1 MAISK
6 YTEGYFG
13 ISTANHS
20 SQPANPDNGV
30 CRRQQH
36 TQHGQAGKERTPG
49 QEKVELHKIHNLRTD
64 LSRIYEAFLH
74 ISKVGG
80 AK

>member
-20 SQPANPDNGV
+20 SQPANPDDGV
-30 CRRQQH
+30 CRQQQH
-36 TQHGQAGKERTPG
+36 TQHGQAGQERTPG
-49 QEKVELHKIHNLRTD
+49 QEVHNLRTD